1 MAKKT
6 RVTGA
11 RTRTTYDSA
20 ARAGAKKNMARMR
33 RSSSKSNRAMGGEGK
48 DSGYAERVDQRL
60 RAGERTVHVQNRS
73 MYHDDKSMP
82 GKGKSQMG
90 FMPSK
95 TVTGLKTNKRGSKKL
110 KTPQMGRDIPLPP
123 TK

>member
-20 ARAGAKKNMARMR
+20 AREGAKKNMARMR
-33 RSSSKSNRAMGGEGK
+33 RSASKANRAMGGEGK
-48 DSGYAERVDQRL
+48 DIDKYENQVDQRL

-73 MYHDDKSMP
+73 MYNDDRSMP
-82 GKGKSQMG
+82 GRGKAQKG

-95 TVTGLKTNKRGSKKL
+95 TVTKLTTNKPTS
-110 KTPQMGRDIPLPP
+110 GRDIPLP
-123 TK
+123 KSKF